1 MVSSMC
7 SFCVLHPLMLYA
19 IAIAVLL
26 SVMLALASVTGNR
39 RVGAARGASMNL
51 PFESGILPV
60 GSAHLR
66 LPVQYYLIA
75 VFFVIFD
82 AEAVFLFSWATV
94 VRQAGWQGYAAV
106 VLFLGF
112 LVVALAYLW
121 RSGGLEWGPTQRLT
135 RKVL

>member
-1 MVSSMC
+1 MC
-7 SFCVLHPLMLYA
+7 SFCVLHPLMLYT

-112 LVVALAYLW
+112 LAVALAYLW

>member
-1 MVSSMC
+1 MC
-7 SFCVLHPLMLYA
+7 RFCVLHPLMTYA
-19 IAIAVLL
+19 IAIATLL

-39 RVGAARGASMNL
+39 RIGAARGASMNL

-82 AEAVFLFSWATV
+82 AEAVFLFSWATI
-94 VRQAGWQGYAAV
+94 VRQAGWQGYGAV
-106 VLFLGF
+106 MLFVVSLG
-112 LVVALAYLW
+112 VALAYLW
-121 RSGGLEWGPTQRLT
+121 RSGGLEWGPTRRPT
-135 RKVL
+135 PERPN

>member
-1 MVSSMC
+1 MW
-7 SFCVLHPLMLYA
+7 SFCALHPLMLYA
-19 IAIAVLL
+19 IAIAALL

-39 RVGAARGASMNL
+39 RVGPARGASMNL

-82 AEAVFLFSWATV
+82 AEAVFLFSWAPI

-106 VLFLGF
+106 LLFTVYLGI
-112 LVVALAYLW
+112 ALAYLW
-121 RSGGLEWGPTQRLT
+121 RSGGLEWGPTQRLA
-135 RKVL
+135 RKVS

>member
-39 RVGAARGASMNL
+39 RVGPARGASMNL

-94 VRQAGWQGYAAV
+94 ARQAGWQGYAAV
-106 VLFLGF
+106 LLFLGF
-112 LVVALAYLW
+112 LAIALAYLW